1 MINDFKVIFI
11 YKNIHYFTLDV
22 FYKLIYSFIS
32 MRFVGNFEYIL
43 YGYLLFYIKLWLF
56 KFCNVLNIICLN
68 IAKRES

>member
-43 YGYLLFYIKLWLF
+43 YGYLLFYIKL
-56 KFCNVLNIICLN
+56 
-68 IAKRES
+68 